1 MSETKVTFVKPPE
14 YGRPNSIEDASNKY
28 FIHPLSELVV
38 EIGIALK
45 LSPNIISFMGMGCG
59 FLAAYLYYY
68 LPQTPYVIGGFL
80 AMIGWHVFDGADGK
94 LARATGKTSAFGRII
109 DGICD
114 HVVFSVVYISLA
126 LHLVETGYSP
136 NVWWLVIGAGISHA
150 VQAAG
155 YEERRQKYQR
165 RIEGLHRTSVQD
177 KLLHIN
183 GKKSFLASLYDKAQ
197 KLVAGADH
205 GLDCKLMELS
215 ETQWGKGVAG
225 AVIMRTIPMVK
236 AWALLNANNRTL
248 LIFIFAFMGQPALY
262 FAVELILFNII
273 MLGLIIAEWQQEKTL
288 IEYANTFTA
297 PPA

>member
-1 MSETKVTFVKPPE
+1 MSETKVISVKPAE

-28 FIHPLSELVV
+28 LIHPLSELVV
-38 EIGIALK
+38 EIGLLLK

-126 LHLVETGYSP
+126 LHLVETGYST

-165 RIEGLHRTSVQD
+165 RIEGLHRTSVQE

-183 GKKSFLASLYDKAQ
+183 GEKSFLASFYDKAQ

-205 GLDCKLMELS
+205 GLDCKLLELG

-273 MLGLIIAEWQQEKTL
+273 MATLMIAEWQQEKTL
-288 IEYANTFTA
+288 IEYTNTFTDPSA
-297 PPA
+297 

>member
-1 MSETKVTFVKPPE
+1 MSETKVISVKPAE

-28 FIHPLSELVV
+28 LIHPLSELVV
-38 EIGIALK
+38 EIGLLLK

-68 LPQTPYVIGGFL
+68 LPQTPYVIGGLL

-126 LHLVETGYSP
+126 FHLVETGYST

-262 FAVELILFNII
+262 FAVELILFNTI

-288 IEYANTFTA
+288 IEYANTFTD
-297 PPA
+297 PSV